1 MDRLGTI
8 SFQSNDCM
16 DVFLLR
22 EVREDGIEAS
32 DEALLKVEDAQFD
45 GDKAW
50 VTGRV
55 PKIKPVHVAGDTAV
69 IQAWFKGD
77 PDSYRDEKSF
87 VITVYVECE
96 LTEELL
102 TVDADEVEH
111 GYDNKDDLEPQE
123 INL

>member
-8 SFQSNDCM
+8 SFQSSDSM
-16 DVFLLR
+16 DVFLVS
-22 EVREDGIEAS
+22 EVREDGIELS

-45 GDKAW
+45 SDKAW
-50 VTGRV
+50 VTGKV
-55 PKIKPVHVAGDTAV
+55 PKIKPVYVAGDTAT

-77 PDSYRDEKSF
+77 PDSYRDEKFF

-96 LTEELL
+96 LTEELIA
-102 TVDADEVEH
+102 VDADEAIH
-111 GYDNKDDLEPQE
+111 DQDNKEDLEPQE

>member
-8 SFQSNDCM
+8 SFQASDSM
-16 DVFLLR
+16 DVFLVS
-22 EVREDGIEAS
+22 EVREDGVEAS
-32 DEALLKVEDAQFD
+32 DEALLKVENAQFD
-45 GDKAW
+45 SDKAW

-55 PKIKPVHVAGDTAV
+55 PKIKPVHVAGDTAT
-69 IQAWFKGD
+69 IQAWFRGEAF
-77 PDSYRDEKSF
+77 EKSF

-102 TVDADEVEH
+102 AVDADEVAH
-111 GYDNKDDLEPQE
+111 DHDNRDDLEPQE